1 MKFLLPLL
9 LATGCTPAE
18 QLIELSEDDPIWEGA
33 LPVGVAPPPFEMSL
47 EAGNFV
53 QGEFG
58 RVTATGLPPNTDVR
72 VVWSTLLG
80 QGPCP
85 KPLGERCLSV
95 QGPVRVSPITL
106 FSADGEASFGMRIP
120 RGGAGTTIAIQ
131 LGVTGDDPQ
140 VSNPVIRLVAPP
152 LTAVEG
158 DVDGDGD
165 GFTPDDGDC
174 ADFDAAYR
182 PDTTDVLGDGLDLNC
197 DNFDGTDGDGDG
209 CEDSTGCSPWCGDGR
224 VGGPETCDDDNRADG
239 DGCSAVCEVEP
250 NTVCDTSEPSV
261 CDVDAC
267 VGSPC
272 FSGVTCS
279 DIDPPGTGFICGT
292 CPSGY
297 EGNGISCSNVDGCAP
312 SPCFSGVSCSDVP
325 PPGTGATCGACP
337 TGYSGN
343 GFTCTDTNECSP
355 SPCFSGVTCTDAI
368 APATGFTCGACPTG
382 YSGNGA
388 TCVDINGC
396 SPNPCF
402 SGVTCSDVPAPGTG
416 FTCGACPTGYSGNGV
431 TCVDTNGCSPNPCF
445 SGVTCT
451 DVPAPG
457 TGFTCGT
464 CPAGTTGNGVTC
476 SALATCKAILDA
488 GLSTG
493 SGIYALDPD
502 GPGGVAAYNA
512 YCDMVTDGGGWTLLA
527 YWTSGPSVTISYDQI
542 AVAGRAMT
550 TFSANTAAYPVFKT
564 GSTNNFTQQLF
575 KSAHPTWTSIYGA
588 WVRYNVLAQGAV
600 ITVAGIPAVKA
611 NGAAVTL
618 HGAEGGWSANTP
630 MSAIWSLMTAWGNG
644 GPCGGANVCASGVC
658 PHLENSGYP
667 CHWDWSSQKFL
678 FGR

>member
-1 MKFLLPLL
+1 VKFLVPLL
-9 LATGCTPAE
+9 LAVGCTPAE

-33 LPVGVAPPPFEMSL
+33 LPVGQAPPPFEMSL

-53 QGEFG
+53 QDEFG

-85 KPLGERCLSV
+85 KPLGERCLSI

-152 LTAVEG
+152 LTAVAG

-182 PDTTDVLGDGLDLNC
+182 PDANDVLGDGLDLNC

-261 CDVDAC
+261 CDVDECAAA
-267 VGSPC
+267 PC

-279 DIDPPGTGFICGT
+279 DIDPPGTGFVCGT

-297 EGNGISCSNVDGCAP
+297 EGNGISCSNIDGCAP

-343 GFTCTDTNECSP
+343 GITCTDTNE
-355 SPCFSGVTCTDAI
+355 
-368 APATGFTCGACPTG
+368 
-382 YSGNGA
+382 
-388 TCVDINGC
+388 
-396 SPNPCF
+396 
-402 SGVTCSDVPAPGTG
+402 
-416 FTCGACPTGYSGNGV
+416 
-431 TCVDTNGCSPNPCF
+431 CSPNPCF

-451 DVPAPG
+451 DVAAPG
-457 TGFTCGT
+457 TGFSCGS
-464 CPAGTTGNGVTC
+464 CPAGYTGNGVTC
-476 SALATCKAILDA
+476 TAIPTFSTCKAILDA

-502 GPGGVAAYNA
+502 GAGGVAAYNA

-527 YWTSGPSVTISYDQI
+527 HWSSGPTVNITYDQI
-542 AVAGRAMT
+542 AVTGRAMT
-550 TFSANTAAYPVFKT
+550 TFSANTATYPVFKN

-588 WVRYNVLAQGAV
+588 WVRYNVLAQGTV
-600 ITVAGIPAVKA
+600 ITSAGIPAVKA

-618 HGAEGGWSANTP
+618 YGAEGGWAANTP
-630 MSAIWSLMTAWGNG
+630 MSGIWSLMTQWGNG
-644 GPCGGANVCASGVC
+644 GPCGGANQCASGVC
-658 PHLENSGYP
+658 PHLENSNYP